1 MYLLINEVKHS
12 VTKRTKTSDTIEYWG
27 VTPAPEEISGTAQLF
42 SDDDFLLCEDN
53 LDNYERKYHK
63 GTLLVA
69 TNKPEETPIDPTTTP
84 EYRLLVLENE
94 NKLLNERLA
103 ETDEVAIDLY
113 EASLANEAINAEQ
126 DEAIIEIYETMEGLI
141 NG

>member
-27 VTPAPEEISGTAQLF
+27 VTTAPEEISGTAQLF

-63 GTLLVA
+63 GTLLVV
-69 TNKPEETPIDPTTTP
+69 TNKPVETPEDPTTTP
-84 EYRLLVLENE
+84 EYRLSMLEEE
-94 NKLLNERLA
+94 NALLNERLA

-113 EASLANEAINAEQ
+113 EATLANEAINAEQ

>member
-27 VTPAPEEISGTAQLF
+27 VTTAPEEISGMAKLF

-63 GTLLVA
+63 GTLFVV
-69 TNKPEETPIDPTTTP
+69 TNKPEETPEDPTTTP

-103 ETDEVAIDLY
+103 ESDEIAIDLY